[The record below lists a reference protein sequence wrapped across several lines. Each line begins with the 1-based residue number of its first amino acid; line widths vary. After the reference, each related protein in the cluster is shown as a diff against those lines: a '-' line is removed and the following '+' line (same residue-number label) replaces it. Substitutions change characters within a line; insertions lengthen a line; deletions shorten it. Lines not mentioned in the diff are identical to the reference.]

1 MDDPARKWF
10 LHKNCLCS
18 EIHVIIIVKRRGCR
32 KIKVPSAKFGNCDV
46 RDVFLDSKTSLPSS
60 PLTTWW
66 IIIFGSLQ
74 LLTLGFRQFVT
85 LDKASFLQ
93 DSSVKRTN
101 SQKSSNKSKAS
112 LWTLWSYYW
121 GKALLLVLHMFWACS
136 RCVYDAR
143 SDMWIDR
150 RPSWCTDSKNF
161 NTSECI
167 RIMPSNLFCARAD
180 AVLPEFGRL
189 WCRGEVLWYLWAADF
204 PPLSVQDLCSISAV
218 FVQALCSICEVQYL
232 LAADFAGREGQIYN

>member
-1 MDDPARKWF
+1 
-10 LHKNCLCS
+10 
-18 EIHVIIIVKRRGCR
+18 
-32 KIKVPSAKFGNCDV
+32 
-46 RDVFLDSKTSLPSS
+46 
-60 PLTTWW
+60 
-66 IIIFGSLQ
+66 
-74 LLTLGFRQFVT
+74 
-85 LDKASFLQ
+85 
-93 DSSVKRTN
+93 
-101 SQKSSNKSKAS
+101 
-112 LWTLWSYYW
+112 
-121 GKALLLVLHMFWACS
+121 MFWACS

-218 FVQALCSICEVQYL
+218 FVQALYSICEVQYL
-232 LAADFAGREGQIYN
+232 WTAYFAGRARANIQLNSEAFANLRLEFKAQVFGLSWRIFKWENYIYTHSIYNIESLEYPKFCTILMLNEVRYFDIQTHFISLWGVSKMQF

>member
-1 MDDPARKWF
+1 
-10 LHKNCLCS
+10 
-18 EIHVIIIVKRRGCR
+18 
-32 KIKVPSAKFGNCDV
+32 
-46 RDVFLDSKTSLPSS
+46 
-60 PLTTWW
+60 
-66 IIIFGSLQ
+66 
-74 LLTLGFRQFVT
+74 
-85 LDKASFLQ
+85 
-93 DSSVKRTN
+93 
-101 SQKSSNKSKAS
+101 
-112 LWTLWSYYW
+112 
-121 GKALLLVLHMFWACS
+121 MFWACS

-218 FVQALCSICEVQYL
+218 FVQALYSICEVQYL
-232 LAADFAGREGQIYN
+232 WAVDFAGRARENIQLNSEAFANLRLEFKAQVFGLSWRIFKWENYIYTHSIRNIESLEYPKFCTILVLNEVRYFDIQTHFISLWGVSKMQF

>member
-1 MDDPARKWF
+1 
-10 LHKNCLCS
+10 
-18 EIHVIIIVKRRGCR
+18 
-32 KIKVPSAKFGNCDV
+32 
-46 RDVFLDSKTSLPSS
+46 
-60 PLTTWW
+60 
-66 IIIFGSLQ
+66 
-74 LLTLGFRQFVT
+74 
-85 LDKASFLQ
+85 
-93 DSSVKRTN
+93 
-101 SQKSSNKSKAS
+101 
-112 LWTLWSYYW
+112 
-121 GKALLLVLHMFWACS
+121 MFWACS

-204 PPLSVQDLCSISAV
+204 PPLSVQDFCSICAV

-232 LAADFAGREGQIYN
+232 WAVDFAGRARANIQLNSAAFANLRLEFKAQVFGLSWRIFKWENYIYTHSIYNIESLEYPKFCTILVLNEVRYFDIQTHFISLWGVSKMQF